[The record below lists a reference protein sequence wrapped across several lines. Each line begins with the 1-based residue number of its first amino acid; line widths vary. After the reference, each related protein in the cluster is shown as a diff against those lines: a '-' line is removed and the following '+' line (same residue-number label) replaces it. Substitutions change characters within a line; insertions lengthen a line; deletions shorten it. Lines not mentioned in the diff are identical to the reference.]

1 MAGLSVRQWTS
12 PRARRIALA
21 VLLAALVLVPYGRS
35 AATSRACRGAD
46 CPADGQVRW
55 SAALPG
61 TWLAENGTQGT
72 VYAASQPYAA
82 AGDGTAAVGF
92 GLTVYTL
99 DEATGAPRWTA
110 TLAGMPAGSSIV
122 SVRSWP
128 GVLTVGVDLSPAGSS
143 AIQSPVRAGA
153 GRSAAGS
160 SAVSGRSGSAG
171 GGAPWEVTVLNALTG
186 RTLRSY
192 PSAAYGGAV
201 SATLTRTVVV
211 GTTAVTC
218 YDNGS
223 GRVIWRDQIGS
234 AGQAW
239 HVDAGYLYVTVSAG
253 GVIGTAPV
261 TAVRQINLRS
271 GAERLIQPPHGPFAG
286 GLSGVVYGDLLFTSA
301 AGLNVY
307 SAGTGQL
314 VASQPGAV
322 PQGVDPVRHVL
333 YVDAGGILIGID
345 PATGAR
351 VPHTAVPGPP
361 GIYGVR
367 DGVALGLDPG
377 ASGAAWGYSIAKRRV
392 VWTTRSLPWPH
403 YFLDP
408 AGIGGS
414 ADPANSTVLIATC
427 ARVGPLVQAAAP
439 GGRSAYACL
448 RPRLVAISR

>member
-1 MAGLSVRQWTS
+1 
-12 PRARRIALA
+12 
-21 VLLAALVLVPYGRS
+21 
-35 AATSRACRGAD
+35 
-46 CPADGQVRW
+46 
-55 SAALPG
+55 
-61 TWLAENGTQGT
+61 
-72 VYAASQPYAA
+72 
-82 AGDGTAAVGF
+82 
-92 GLTVYTL
+92 
-99 DEATGAPRWTA
+99 
-110 TLAGMPAGSSIV
+110 
-122 SVRSWP
+122 
-128 GVLTVGVDLSPAGSS
+128 GSS
-143 AIQSPVRAGA
+143 AIQSPVRAGT
-153 GRSAAGS
+153 GRSAASGS
-160 SAVSGRSGSAG
+160 SAASGRSGRAG

-186 RTLRSY
+186 RTIRSY

-201 SATLTRTVVV
+201 SATLTRTVVI
-211 GTTAVTC
+211 GPTAVTC

-234 AGQAW
+234 ASQAW
-239 HVDAGYLYVTVSAG
+239 HADAGYLYVTVSAR

-261 TAVRQINLRS
+261 TAIRQINLRS

-286 GLSGVVYGDLLFTSA
+286 ALSGVVSGDLLFTTA
-301 AGLNVY
+301 TGLNIY

-314 VASQPGAV
+314 IASQPGAV
-322 PQGVDPVRHVL
+322 PQGVDPVQHVL
-333 YVDAGGILIGID
+333 YVDAGGVLIGID

-427 ARVGPLVQAAAP
+427 ARIGPLVQGAAL
-439 GGRSAYACL
+439 GGRDAYACL